1 MTGLVRPVGA
11 DALYKWFAAGKAL
24 AQGEFISPEHVE
36 HWGPRGACPVGRL
49 PEPEEMTGESLIV
62 K

>member
-49 PEPEEMTGESLIV
+49 PKPAEMID
-62 K
+62 